1 MWPLRLPVLPTPVP
15 SPGLW
20 HWQMLSSGTSSPGLL
35 CYFLEWPMA
44 VCVTQKMGSFYWL
57 CETPSHCF
65 VITLSYTFHRGYV
78 ISFLIFQ
85 RWIFESFYFLISLRS
100 LSILLLLKN
109 SSFFTFTFGF
119 YFSLVLCFLS
129 LHKLAF
135 LYSVS
140 STKV

>member
-100 LSILLLLKN
+100 LSIYCFWKIHLFLHFLLVSIFLW
-109 SSFFTFTFGF
+109 S
-119 YFSLVLCFLS
+119 LCFLS
-129 LHKLAF
+129 LLCACF
-135 LYSVS
+135 F
-140 STKV
+140 